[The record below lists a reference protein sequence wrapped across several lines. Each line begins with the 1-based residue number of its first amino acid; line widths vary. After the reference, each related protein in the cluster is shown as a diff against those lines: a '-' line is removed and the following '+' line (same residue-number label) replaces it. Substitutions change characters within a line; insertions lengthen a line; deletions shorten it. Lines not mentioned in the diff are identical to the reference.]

1 MVLGREVKYRIGNFS
16 IPFLSSFQN
25 IEVLAEKEREIIQER
40 GKQQN
45 YIETKTTILYFSLLD
60 F

>member
-25 IEVLAEKEREIIQER
+25 MLAEKERETIQEREIIQER

-45 YIETKTTILYFSLLD
+45 
-60 F
+60 